1 MKIVILDTKCSNTFS
16 LICSIKRL
24 GFFSTVSSNK
34 NEIKSSD
41 KLFIPGVGTAATAME
56 TIHNNNLYNILREYK
71 KPVLGI
77 CLGMQL
83 LCKISDENNGTNML
97 NILDVHVQK
106 LLSNSSMLP
115 IPHMGWNKV
124 YYNNNENIFQGIKNG
139 SHFYFIHTYHVPI
152 CSYSTSRSC
161 YGKFFSASIK
171 NKNFYGVQFHPE
183 KSGEYGQK
191 LIKNFLEI

>member
-34 NEIKSSD
+34 NTIKNAD
-41 KLFIPGVGTAATAME
+41 KLFIPGVGTALTAME
-56 TIHNNNLYNILREYK
+56 SIYNNDLYNVLREYK

-97 NILDVHVQK
+97 NVLDMHVQK
-106 LLSNSSMLP
+106 LLSNNTLP
-115 IPHMGWNKV
+115 IPHIGWNNV
-124 YYNNNENIFQGIKNG
+124 YYNSDENIFQGIKNG
-139 SHFYFIHTYHVPI
+139 SHFYFIHTYQVPI
-152 CSYSTSRSC
+152 CSYTTSKAY
-161 YGKFFSASIK
+161 YGNLFSASIQK
-171 NKNFYGVQFHPE
+171 KNFYGVQFHPE
-183 KSGEYGQK
+183 KSGKYGQQ

>member
-24 GFFSTVSSNK
+24 GFFSTVSSNQDIIK
-34 NEIKSSD
+34 NSD
-41 KLFIPGVGTAATAME
+41 KLFIPGVGTALTAME
-56 TIHNNNLYNILREYK
+56 SIYNHNLYNILREYK

-83 LCKISDENNGTNML
+83 LCKISDENNKTNML
-97 NILDVHVQK
+97 NILDIHVRK
-106 LLSNSSMLP
+106 LSSNNILP

-124 YYNNNENIFQGIKNG
+124 YCYNNENIFKGIKNG
-139 SHFYFIHTYHVPI
+139 SHFYFIHTYKVPI
-152 CSYSTSRSC
+152 CSYTTSKTY
-161 YGKFFSASIK
+161 YGEFFSASVK
-171 NKNFYGVQFHPE
+171 HNNFYGVQFHPE
-183 KSGEYGQK
+183 KSGSCGQQ

>member
-24 GFFSTVSSNK
+24 GFFSTVSSNQ
-34 NEIKSSD
+34 NTIQNAD
-41 KLFIPGVGTAATAME
+41 KLFIPGVGTALTAME
-56 TIHNNNLYNILREYK
+56 SIYNNKLFNILREYK

-97 NILDVHVQK
+97 DILDIHVQK
-106 LLSNSSMLP
+106 LLGNNTLP

-124 YYNNNENIFQGIKNG
+124 YYNSNENIFQGIKNG
-139 SHFYFIHTYHVPI
+139 SHFYFIHTYQVPI
-152 CSYSTSRSC
+152 CSYTTSKSY
-161 YGKFFSASIK
+161 YGNLFSASVQ

-183 KSGEYGQK
+183 KSGVCGQQ